1 MDPEFSQWHPG
12 LATESLCGKG
22 FLDGSTDILCWMH
35 IYNDTCNTTQCVK
48 QRLSSID
55 EPREKADPSPVVII
69 VVIAQFPQVLWLR
82 RLEIYAKVRFKLKR
96 METGEEAAREWYGSQ
111 RNIGSSQPE
120 TSACLTSQ
128 KLEEGGGFSTD
139 HQSPR
144 GFQNNV
150 LAADYRLQKHIQ

>member
-1 MDPEFSQWHPG
+1 MDPEFSQWQPG

-22 FLDGSTDILCWMH
+22 LLEGSTDILCWRY

-69 VVIAQFPQVLWLR
+69 AVIAQFPQVLWLR

-96 METGEEAAREWYGSQ
+96 METGEKAAREWYGSQ

-120 TSACLTSQ
+120 TSACFDFT
-128 KLEEGGGFSTD
+128 EIRGRRRFFHRSTVP
-139 HQSPR
+139 QRISKQCPCC
-144 GFQNNV
+144 
-150 LAADYRLQKHIQ
+150 RLQKHIL